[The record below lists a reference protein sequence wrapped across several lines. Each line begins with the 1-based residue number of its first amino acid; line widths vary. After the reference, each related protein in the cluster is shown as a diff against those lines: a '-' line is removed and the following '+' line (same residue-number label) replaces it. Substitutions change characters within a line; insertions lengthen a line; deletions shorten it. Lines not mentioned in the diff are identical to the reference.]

1 MSITLLDFL
10 ILSAATLYLSYALTK
25 THGPFHLFE
34 KTRERFPLGGLTTCI
49 VCSAPWIAAVCY
61 GLLLTPL
68 KIVVYAAAVAGL
80 AMFAAFYNGMAQQ

>member
-1 MSITLLDFL
+1 MNLLDFL
-10 ILSAATLYLSYALTK
+10 ILAAATLYLSFALTK

-34 KTRERFPLGGLTTCI
+34 KARERFPLGGLTTCI
-49 VCSAPWIAAVCY
+49 VCASPWVAALCY

-68 KIVVYAAAVAGL
+68 KPLVFVFAVAGL